1 MGYWPL
7 GLGEAF
13 RALLLTALLFLG
25 PLFESLVVEGYW
37 REWMTGE
44 PVKEL
49 LSDWITWRNLVA
61 VSARAPPPSPP
72 FNVFIKH
79 STKCHI
85 LGPPYR
91 RNSFPLRRDPSHD
104 PGTHLPHKNHLRLT
118 PRLWPRSRT
127 PPLRVPH
134 HAPKRAPPSRHP
146 ALCLPARLH
155 DAFRCVRHVR
165 LPA

>member
-37 REWMTGE
+37 REWTTGE

-61 VSARAPPPSPP
+61 VGARPFLSLPLSPSSPG
-72 FNVFIKH
+72 FFVFFFGFF
-79 STKCHI
+79 
-85 LGPPYR
+85 L
-91 RNSFPLRRDPSHD
+91 
-104 PGTHLPHKNHLRLT
+104 
-118 PRLWPRSRT
+118 
-127 PPLRVPH
+127 
-134 HAPKRAPPSRHP
+134 
-146 ALCLPARLH
+146 
-155 DAFRCVRHVR
+155 
-165 LPA
+165 